1 MDKKEARRFC
11 LEWRPRLMR
20 VVAQK
25 VGRHE
30 DVEEIAQ
37 DTLMSVLVSLPRFK
51 GKSKLSTFVFA
62 IARHEIADFY
72 RKQKIKKVLFSKLPF
87 LKELVSKA
95 LGPELAFQ
103 ELETKRRILAT
114 LKDIREGYAQVLRL
128 KYMEGLSMRQIADRL
143 NITVKAVESRLT
155 RARAAFQEVYGDNA
169 KLKTQNSKFFEEME
183 PDWAAV
189 GD

>member
-20 VVAQK
+20 FVAQK

-72 RKQKIKKVLFSKLPF
+72 RKQKIKK
-87 LKELVSKA
+87 
-95 LGPELAFQ
+95 GID
-103 ELETKRRILAT
+103 RN
-114 LKDIREGYAQVLRL
+114 IRNNR
-128 KYMEGLSMRQIADRL
+128 
-143 NITVKAVESRLT
+143 
-155 RARAAFQEVYGDNA
+155 
-169 KLKTQNSKFFEEME
+169 
-183 PDWAAV
+183 
-189 GD
+189 